1 MNFKQGLYMKKIT
14 LIGSGLCVC
23 LMGGSVSAT
32 QLIYTPVN
40 PNFGGSYLNGSYLL
54 ANASAQNDH
63 KNSSGYVAPTALER
77 MASSLESRLMS
88 QLFNDAT
95 NGKEGYLKT
104 TDFEINVLN
113 EDGVLMVHITDIATG
128 ETTVIEVGGVIDESG
143 VGG

>member
-1 MNFKQGLYMKKIT
+1 MNHAKPYLAVAV
-14 LIGSGLCVC
+14 L
-23 LMGGSVSAT
+23 LMGTLSLNSQAT

-63 KNSSGYVAPTALER
+63 KGGSGYTPPSALER

-88 QLFNDAT
+88 QLFNDAA
-95 NGKEGYLKT
+95 NGGEGYLKT
-104 TDFEINVLN
+104 TDFEIQVVN
-113 EDGVLMVHITDIATG
+113 EDGMLLVHITDLLTG
-128 ETTVIEVGGVIDESG
+128 ETTVIEVGGLSDSSS